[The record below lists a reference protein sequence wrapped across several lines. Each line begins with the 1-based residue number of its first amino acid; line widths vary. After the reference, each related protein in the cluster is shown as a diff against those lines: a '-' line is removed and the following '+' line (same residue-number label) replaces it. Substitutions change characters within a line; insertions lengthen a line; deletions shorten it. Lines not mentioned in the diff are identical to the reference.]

1 MVLITLILSLLCV
14 PVMAGTHGYE
24 PAAETPEVRA
34 AEHSRL
40 SSEIRSL
47 AQKSAWK
54 GVDRNYD
61 RIALLR
67 VEMSWDDH
75 VYGAHAAS
83 ELGEIAETRARLFAA
98 VQMHPEKGLVD
109 WLWELDHSYGSVQL
123 KGVQGAVLEAG
134 PLPLDPVQ
142 RRSIDIAIISCAET
156 GSFDGMIPV
165 GLYRFDGH
173 EFSVEHGE
181 EVALGTLQEASQ
193 RRFLRGT
200 D

>member
-1 MVLITLILSLLCV
+1 MVLITLFISLFYS
-14 PVMAGTHGYE
+14 PVMAEQGGYD
-24 PAAETPEVRA
+24 PASGSLEVRV

-67 VEMSWDDH
+67 VEMSWEDH

-83 ELGEIAETRARLFAA
+83 ELGEISETRARLYAA
-98 VQMHPEKGLVD
+98 VQIRPEKGLID

-123 KGVQGAVLEAG
+123 KGVEGAVLEAG

-142 RRSIDIAIISCAET
+142 RRSIEQAIISCAET
-156 GSFDGMIPV
+156 GSFEGMIPE
-165 GLYRFDGH
+165 GSYRFDGLD
-173 EFSVEHGE
+173 FRVEHGE
-181 EVALGTLQEASQ
+181 VAAVGGPLEPSQ
-193 RRFLRGT
+193 RRFLRGR

>member
-1 MVLITLILSLLCV
+1 
-14 PVMAGTHGYE
+14 MAEQGGYE
-24 PAAETPEVRA
+24 PAVGSLEVRI

-61 RIALLR
+61 RIARLR
-67 VEMSWDDH
+67 VEMSWEDH

-98 VQMHPEKGLVD
+98 VQIRPEKGLID

-123 KGVQGAVLEAG
+123 KGVEGAVLEAG

-142 RRSIDIAIISCAET
+142 RRSIEQAITSCADT
-156 GSFDGMIPV
+156 GSFEGMIPV

-173 EFSVEHGE
+173 DFSVEYGE
-181 EVALGTLQEASQ
+181 EIALGTPQEASH